1 MMFAVGVTTRPYPIS
16 IKTSNM
22 QAGDGV
28 NAWNRATVATL
39 LRRNSD
45 TMANHEYRLRL
56 EQYVVSS
63 LPRLGTV
70 RWLARM
76 PTPNLLDT
84 RLGPPRTL
92 PIGIIQCVLRLY
104 LVNCSLRHAAPRS
117 SSFWLEQ
124 NVLVAHM
131 AEITTY
137 VDRVTTNYLV
147 NYSHQVDI

>member
-1 MMFAVGVTTRPYPIS
+1 
-16 IKTSNM
+16 M
-22 QAGDGV
+22 QAGYGV

-63 LPRLGTV
+63 LPWLGTV
-70 RWLARM
+70 RWLGRM

-104 LVNCSLRHAAPRS
+104 LVNLLPSPCGSAFIDLLIGTKRPRRAHGLR
-117 SSFWLEQ
+117 
-124 NVLVAHM
+124 
-131 AEITTY
+131 
-137 VDRVTTNYLV
+137 
-147 NYSHQVDI
+147 